1 MDNNTLFTQSISLKD
16 LGIESTKI
24 HTSYLQKNYT
34 TLPYKLIK
42 GELTGALAVNTGEY
56 TVALLK
62 IVLS

>member
-42 GELTGALAVNTGEY
+42 GRAHRRFSG
-56 TVALLK
+56 
-62 IVLS
+62 